1 LIEEEW
7 QWKKWDGPA
16 QVGLSKLRH

>member
-16 QVGLSKLRH
+16 QVGLSKLPH